1 MKAFKQVTL
10 SELHFRKSSDIS
22 LGKGKKEGWVML
34 LVTTVM
40 RETGSLNLD
49 SGDRKGR
56 RNMITHESSWASLQT
71 WWKRRETVKSVTKP
85 RFLTK
90 SKERMVISTDIGI
103 PRAKSSLGIKRM
115 SFDLDRFN
123 STNLDIYLRAQPTS
137 VQKAAGGKKKRNC
150 GWHSLYYW
158 TVPYNY
164 IHFNIS
170 MVRKIMLDMEKFLEM
185 NMSTCHAF

>member
-1 MKAFKQVTL
+1 
-10 SELHFRKSSDIS
+10 
-22 LGKGKKEGWVML
+22 
-34 LVTTVM
+34 M
-40 RETGSLNLD
+40 RETGNLNLG

-56 RNMITHESSWASLQT
+56 SMITHESSWASLQT

-123 STNLDIYLRAQPTS
+123 STNLDICFESSTYKCPES
-137 VQKAAGGKKKRNC
+137 CWGKKKRNC

-158 TVPYNY
+158 TAPYNY

-170 MVRKIMLDMEKFLEM
+170 MVRKTMSDMEKFLEM
-185 NMSTCHAF
+185 STCHAF